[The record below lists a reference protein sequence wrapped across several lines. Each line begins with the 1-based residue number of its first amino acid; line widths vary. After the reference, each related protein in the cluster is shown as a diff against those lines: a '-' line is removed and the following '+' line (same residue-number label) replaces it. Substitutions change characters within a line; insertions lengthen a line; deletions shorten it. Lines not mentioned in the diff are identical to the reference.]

1 VRGFFRKIAELPG
14 WILAINARSNAH
26 DLTVMWH
33 NGRAKISPLL
43 GLVKIYREE
52 APVCVS
58 VSWSFK
64 QYIYIYIYIE
74 RDTIYV
80 SVSWAATHIINLRFS
95 YLIHVDCSLKFKNE
109 FHSEMRQLI
118 NKSKCNGDSICVWKL
133 LRLDR
138 HMSKLA

>member
-1 VRGFFRKIAELPG
+1 VACKCYFYKVQGDSHKITQVWAGVHLLSIKCEGFFRKIAELPG

-64 QYIYIYIYIE
+64 QYIYIYIE
-74 RDTIYV
+74 RETLYMLV
-80 SVSWAATHIINLRFS
+80 SAGQLLTLLTLDLVISFT
-95 YLIHVDCSLKFKNE
+95 LIVLLN
-109 FHSEMRQLI
+109 
-118 NKSKCNGDSICVWKL
+118 SKTNSIQK
-133 LRLDR
+133 
-138 HMSKLA
+138 